1 MRSLLMAHRGAESEP
16 VVIDTEIPGIV
27 AIELDDGD
35 RLLIDASGAATGACG
50 TPWARDTD

>member
-1 MRSLLMAHRGAESEP
+1 MAHRGAESEP

>member
-27 AIELDDGD
+27 AVPNPSRPIPIRS
-35 RLLIDASGAATGACG
+35 RLPLRRRRPGADASL
-50 TPWARDTD
+50 